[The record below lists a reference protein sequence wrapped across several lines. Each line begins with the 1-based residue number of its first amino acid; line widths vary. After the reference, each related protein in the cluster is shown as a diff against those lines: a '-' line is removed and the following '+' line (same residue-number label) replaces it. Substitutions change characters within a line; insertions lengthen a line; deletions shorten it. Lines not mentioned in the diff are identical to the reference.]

1 MRYRPKNI
9 YALPCT
15 ALLFAAA
22 ILQCMYAG
30 PIHARQ
36 MPSPVAM
43 KGEMNL
49 ESIDFNQH
57 GPVKLD
63 GQWEFYW
70 KQLLTPEDF
79 RTGKT
84 KTPCCYA
91 SVPGHWNDM
100 PVNKNR
106 VKGDGYATYR
116 LRVKTGSHQPQLAIK
131 AIDMRTAYRIFANG
145 KEIAANGIVGTGRE
159 KMRPQYLPQVANIED
174 SSPVLDIIVQVSNYH
189 HRSGGFWRSLQLGK
203 KEDLYNMRLN
213 RLNFEF
219 FLFGGLI
226 IMGLYHLGLFVIR
239 RKDPSALY
247 LGLFCLII
255 AIRPM
260 ITGEY
265 FFIQHFPDF
274 NWEVMLK
281 LEYLSLYMGVFLFAT
296 FLHSVFPDE
305 FSRKFL
311 RVTQVISATMS
322 VMVMITPAR
331 LYSHTV
337 QAFEV
342 FTLLVSLYAVYVVI
356 RAIINRRDGALF
368 FLGGIIILLI
378 TVTNEIL
385 YDNMIIDTGN
395 YFALGLIL
403 FILAQAFLLSVRYS
417 RAFQSVENLSME
429 LNRTNRELMDIDR
442 LKDDFLANVSHE
454 LRTPLN
460 GIIGIA
466 ESLHDGAAGKMST
479 TAKDN
484 LSMIVNSGLRL
495 SNLVNDLLDFSRL
508 KHSDISLRLHP
519 LDIKSTGDL
528 VFELSRNMLGQKD
541 LVLTN
546 LIPEDVPLV
555 LADENRIQQV
565 LLNLVDNAIKFTDQ
579 GEITINAQ
587 PDGDFLNIYIKDTG
601 IGINH
606 DQLER
611 IFEPFEQAD
620 GSISR
625 MYGGTGIGLSIS
637 RQLVALHGGTIYA
650 ESGKEAGTTIYLTLP
665 LLETVA
671 ADSIISEQVSI
682 NNVENPY
689 PRITAAARA
698 ADLMD
703 IDETTGTI
711 PNLSQHITI
720 TPSTIMIVDD
730 DPINIQ
736 VLENQLLMEDYS
748 ITKFTSGVDALKAID
763 GGIIPDLV
771 LLDVMMP
778 RISGYETARSI
789 RKRFNLFELPIILI
803 TAKNT
808 AADIVAGFECG
819 ANDYLSKPFSK
830 GELLARVHT
839 LLALKEAV
847 TESKKLSGIEH
858 EMNLARNIQQSIIPK
873 RPPAAPGFSIAATFI
888 PMQSI
893 GGDYY
898 DFHVLD
904 EHRMG
909 VLITDV
915 FGHGLGAALIASMIK
930 IVFYMQKA
938 YADDPVRFLREMNH
952 TLSENIENLYLT
964 AGYAFIDLQ
973 AGTIAYANAA
983 HPPMVIHRRN
993 TGEIVECKPRG
1004 RLMGW
1009 LDDIE
1014 TECLVHNIEPGDRI
1028 VLYTDGIVEA
1038 HDDQNR
1044 MFGYDA
1050 FYSLIQENSQL
1061 SPGELTKFTFE
1072 TIGEWTGNP
1081 GHFQDDASIVVIDTG
1096 EA

>member
-1 MRYRPKNI
+1 MRSRATNI
-9 YALPCT
+9 PSHLFSTLFLALVLTLCVHVDP
-15 ALLFAAA
+15 L
-22 ILQCMYAG
+22 
-30 PIHARQ
+30 HANNRS
-36 MPSPVAM
+36 SPVAVN
-43 KGEMNL
+43 GVLDL

-57 GPVKLD
+57 QPVKLD

-70 KQLLTPEDF
+70 QQLLTPADF
-79 RTGKT
+79 MPGKT
-84 KTPCCYA
+84 GPPCCYTN
-91 SVPGHWNDM
+91 VPGQWNTM
-100 PVNKNR
+100 AVNKNR

-116 LRVKTGSHQPQLAIK
+116 LRVKTGASQPDLAIK
-131 AIDMRTAYRIFANG
+131 TIDMRTAYRLYVNG
-145 KEIAANGIVGTGRE
+145 NEIAANGKTGTSRNE
-159 KMRPQYLPQVANIED
+159 MRPQYLPLVTSIENK
-174 SSPVLDIIVQVSNYH
+174 SPVLDIIVQVSNFH
-189 HRSGGFWRSLQLGK
+189 HKTGGFWHSLQLGK
-203 KEDLYNMRLN
+203 REDLYSMRVT

-226 IMGLYHLGLFVIR
+226 IMGLYHLGLFIIR
-239 RKDPSALY
+239 KKDPSAIY
-247 LGLFCLII
+247 LGIFCLLIGM
-255 AIRPM
+255 RPM

-265 FFIQHFPDF
+265 YLIQRFPELS
-274 NWEVMLK
+274 WELMLK
-281 LEYLSLYMGVFLFAT
+281 LEYLSLYMGVFFFST
-296 FLHSVFPDE
+296 FLHSVFPEE
-305 FSRKFL
+305 FSRVLL
-311 RVTQVISATMS
+311 RIIQAVSGIMSILVIATSA
-322 VMVMITPAR
+322 R
-331 LYSHTV
+331 FYSHTV
-337 QAFEV
+337 LAFEA
-342 FTLLVSLYAVYVVI
+342 FTLLVSLYSVYVVF
-356 RAIINRRDGALF
+356 RAILNRRDGALF
-368 FLGGIIILLI
+368 FMSGIIILLI

-395 YFALGLIL
+395 YFALGLLL
-403 FILAQAFLLSVRYS
+403 FILSQAFLISVRYS
-417 RAFQSVENLSME
+417 RAFESVENLSKE
-429 LNRTNRELMDIDR
+429 LDVKNRELMDIDR

-466 ESLHDGAAGKMST
+466 ESLHDGAAGKMTSM
-479 TAKDN
+479 ARDN
-484 LSMIVNSGLRL
+484 LSMIVNSGTRL

-508 KHSDISLRLHP
+508 KHSDISLKLQP
-519 LDIKSTGDL
+519 LDIKSTVDL
-528 VFELSRNMLGQKD
+528 VFELSKNMLGQKD
-541 LVLTN
+541 IALIN
-546 LIPEDVPLV
+546 MIPEDIPPV
-555 LADENRIQQV
+555 LADENRMQQV
-565 LLNLVDNAIKFTDQ
+565 LLNLVDNAIKFTDK
-579 GEITINAQ
+579 GEITVKAQ
-587 PDGDFLNIYIKDTG
+587 PDGDFLNIYIHDTG
-601 IGINH
+601 IGIDD

-625 MYGGTGIGLSIS
+625 IYGGTGIGLSIS
-637 RQLVALHGGTIYA
+637 RQLIALHGGTIHA
-650 ESGKEAGTTIYLTLP
+650 ESAQGGGTTISLTLP
-665 LLETVA
+665 LLETA
-671 ADSIISEQVSI
+671 AAGEVISHQESIQEMEEFI
-682 NNVENPY
+682 
-689 PRITAAARA
+689 PRVTAAPLTS
-698 ADLMD
+698 DLMED
-703 IDETTGTI
+703 DTTTGTI
-711 PNLSQHITI
+711 PDLSQDITL

-748 ITKFTSGVDALKAID
+748 ITKYTSGVEALNAID
-763 GGIIPDLV
+763 AGITPDLI

-847 TESKKLSGIEH
+847 TETRKLSSIEH

-873 RPPAAPGFSIAATFI
+873 HPPLVPGFSIAATFI

-904 EHRMG
+904 DQRMG

-930 IVFYMQKA
+930 IVFYMQKTC
-938 YADDPVRFLREMNH
+938 ADDPVRFLREMND
-952 TLSENIENLYLT
+952 TLSKNIENLYLT

-973 AGTIAYANAA
+973 AGTVTYANAA
-983 HPPMVIHRRN
+983 HPPMVIHRRG
-993 TGEIVECKPRG
+993 TGEVVECKPRG

-1014 TECLVHNIEPGDRI
+1014 TECMVHNVQPGDRI
-1028 VLYTDGIVEA
+1028 ILYTDGIVEA
-1038 HDDQNR
+1038 YDDKNK

-1050 FYSLIQENSQL
+1050 FYRLIQENSQL
-1061 SPGELTKFTFE
+1061 SPGEFTKFTFE

-1081 GHFQDDASIVVIDTG
+1081 GHFQDDASIVVIDIV
-1096 EA
+1096 